1 MKNLLNKLKSLFKKK
16 HKEIKLVE
24 VTYLR
29 MTADVEISMNDKYV
43 INGKFDGDDILT
55 ETQFIQ
61 TIISYFNRPSQFLQ
75 IEDRTTKLSL
85 VINKNEIHKF
95 YIRPKLIET
104 YKVTE
109 RVD

>member
-43 INGKFDGDDILT
+43 INGKFDGDKLVT

-61 TIISYFNRPSQFLQ
+61 AIINYFNRPSQFLQ
-75 IEDRTTKLSL
+75 IEDRTTKLPL
-85 VINKNEIHKF
+85 VINKNEVHKF